1 MRTLVMTGG
10 TRGLGLRTVEM
21 VLARPDW
28 RIILIGRNYVP
39 SPEIER
45 LGKDRV
51 DFVHADL
58 SSLASANAA
67 CDSIIAKV
75 GPGGIAALSLN
86 AGLNS
91 TIHADASK
99 DGYEIHFAVNHL
111 AHVLIADRLVPYVEP
126 EGRVVITSS
135 VTHDPDAFCLIG
147 IERAQWQD
155 PYVFA
160 DPHKSQDYVTSG
172 DLDRGEA
179 RYSVSKMC
187 NVMHARALAK
197 EYPGI
202 SVVSFN
208 PSVVPGT
215 EIVRHRD
222 MLQKFLWRHV
232 APVLAPVVP
241 GMRHIN
247 RSAGDLAWL
256 LCDAYLK
263 PATGSYFDGRRPV
276 PGSKDSRSPEKIQQV
291 MRISRELVAKVVE
304 KPRATADA

>member
-28 RIILIGRNYVP
+28 RAIIIGRSFTP

-51 DFVHADL
+51 EFIQADF
-58 SSLASANAA
+58 SSLASADAA
-67 CDSIIAKV
+67 CDSVIAKV

-91 TIHADASK
+91 NLHADASK

-111 AHVLIADRLVPYVEP
+111 AHVLIADRLVPYVES

-135 VTHDPDAFCLIG
+135 VTHDPEAFCLIG
-147 IERAQWQD
+147 IERPEWQD
-155 PYVFA
+155 PYLFA
-160 DPHKSQDYVTSG
+160 DPHKSQDYVKSG

-179 RYSVSKMC
+179 RYSVSKLC

-197 EYPGI
+197 EYPQLSI
-202 SVVSFN
+202 VSFN

-222 MLQKFLWRHV
+222 ALQKFLWRTV
-232 APVLAPVVP
+232 APLLAPIIP
-241 GMRHIN
+241 GMRHLDQ
-247 RSAGDLAWL
+247 SAGDLAWL

-276 PGSKDSRSPEKIQQV
+276 PGSKDSRDPDKIEQV
-291 MRISRELVAKVVE
+291 MRISRELVARIVTR
-304 KPRATADA
+304 PTALAGG

>member
-10 TRGLGLRTVEM
+10 TRGLGLRTIEM

-28 RIILIGRNYVP
+28 RVILIGRNFVP

-45 LGKDRV
+45 LGKGRV

-58 SSLASANAA
+58 VDLASVNAA
-67 CDSIIAKV
+67 CDAIIAKV

-86 AGLNS
+86 AGVNS
-91 TIHADASK
+91 TIHADASR

-111 AHVLIADRLVPYVEP
+111 AHVLIADRLVPYIEA

-135 VTHDPDAFCLIG
+135 VTHDPEAFCLIG

-155 PYVFA
+155 PIIFA
-160 DPHKSQDYVTSG
+160 DPHKSQDYVTTG

-179 RYSVSKMC
+179 RYSVSKLC

-197 EYPGI
+197 AYPAL

-222 MLQKFLWRHV
+222 ALQKFLWRNV
-232 APVLAPVVP
+232 APVLAPIIP

-247 RSAGDLAWL
+247 QSAGDLAWL
-256 LCDAYLK
+256 LCEAYLK
-263 PATGSYFDGRRPV
+263 PASGSYFDGRRPV
-276 PGSKDSRSPEKIQQV
+276 PGSKDSRDPEKIEQV
-291 MRISRELVAKVVE
+291 MRISRELVARVV
-304 KPRATADA
+304 KPLAPAAV

>member
-21 VLARPDW
+21 VLSRPDW
-28 RIILIGRNYVP
+28 RVLIIGRNFVP

-45 LGKDRV
+45 LNKDRV
-51 DFVHADL
+51 DFVHCDL
-58 SSLASANAA
+58 SELAAVNAA
-67 CDSIIAKV
+67 CDTVIAKV
-75 GPGGIAALSLN
+75 GPGGISALSLN

-91 TIHADASK
+91 TIHAHASP

-111 AHVLIADRLVPYVEP
+111 AHVLIADRLAPYIEKD
-126 EGRVVITSS
+126 GRIVITSS

-147 IERAQWQD
+147 IERPEWQD
-155 PYVFA
+155 PYLFA
-160 DPHKSQDYVTSG
+160 DPEKSQDYVKSG

-187 NVMHARALAK
+187 NIMQARTLAK
-197 EYPGI
+197 ERPEI
-202 SVVSFN
+202 SAVSFN

-222 MLQKFLWRHV
+222 ALQKFLWRHV
-232 APVLAPVVP
+232 APVLAPIIP
-241 GMRHIN
+241 GMRHID
-247 RSAGDLAWL
+247 RSAGDLTWL

-263 PATGSYFDGRRPV
+263 PASGSYFDGRRPV
-276 PGSKDSRSPEKIQQV
+276 PGSKDSRDPDKIEQV
-291 MRISRELVAKVVE
+291 MRVSRELIAKALA
-304 KPRATADA
+304 KPKAAVNA

>member
-10 TRGLGLRTVEM
+10 TRGLGLRTIEM

-28 RIILIGRNYVP
+28 RVIIIGRNYVP

-51 DFVHADL
+51 DFVHGDLADL
-58 SSLASANAA
+58 AAVNAA
-67 CDSIIAKV
+67 CDQIIAKV

-91 TIHADASK
+91 TIHADVSK

-111 AHVLIADRLVPYVEP
+111 AHVLIADRLVPYVEA

-155 PYVFA
+155 PVIFA
-160 DPHKSQDYVTSG
+160 DPHKSQDYVTTG

-179 RYSVSKMC
+179 RYSASKLC

-197 EYPGI
+197 EYPGLSI
-202 SVVSFN
+202 VSFN

-222 MLQKFLWRHV
+222 ALQKFLWRTV
-232 APVLAPVVP
+232 APVLAPIIP

-247 RSAGDLAWL
+247 QSAGDLAWL
-256 LCDAYLK
+256 LCEAYLK

-276 PGSKDSRSPEKIQQV
+276 PGSKDSRDPDKIEQV
-291 MRISRELVAKVVE
+291 MRISRDLVARVV
-304 KPRATADA
+304 KPRAPAAA